1 MAMSYGAVSSPGL
14 LSQQYRPPLLPKP
27 GKDNARLQKMLKKA
41 AKKKA
46 AQQAQQTAVPFRSSL
61 SPVNEASADL
71 EHSDHSTPPA
81 TPETPTYVGI
91 TLHPRFSV
99 RPLYQHVAS
108 PYPQHRGFT
117 YGMTARFSPQPY
129 GAMPSQ
135 AVARP
140 VTPRITHTP
149 PPRPVGLTLLLGPA
163 TYAQAHLHGAIP
175 ASPVS
180 PLTPAPAIAPAPAP
194 EINLPVPATKSASE
208 PAPEPASEPAA
219 AQAPMTSTVPLAP
232 AKTVE
237 PSRHLTITALVTHK
251 APSPKF
257 NVFNANR
264 TSRPM
269 FEVPLITIY
278 TAKTSYYE
286 STTPPPLHDTS
297 RLSYYGRSPSPRSRT
312 PTPDTRRGTS
322 PMRLL
327 TPVSDSRRGASPT
340 SEIRGRTTPTPEV
353 KRGRTPTIEIRGRTT
368 PTPEV
373 KRGTTPTSEVRGRT
387 TPISDIR
394 GRAMPISEV
403 KRGTT
408 PTSEMQGRA
417 TPTSDLKKGTTPTS
431 EVKRGPTPTIEIN
444 RVKTPTFEFTASKTP
459 SGRPKTPSHHVIRAK
474 TPVFEISRPNPLLF
488 AVSPEYTEGKR
499 SKTPTLLSVT
509 GEVSQKPL
517 ETEQLKVSI
526 PNGDV
531 QMTRLETK
539 TPTVISKPE
548 AQASTPETCVK
559 QASGPPPPTAPSV
572 SLAGTQK
579 PKTPTQELYKPDT
592 PKTGYQQ
599 PKAAA
604 KTSTPP
610 AGPAKLKS
618 AQSQAQALKP
628 IIGLRPKTPTRSGA
642 KSTPKTY
649 YGLTPAAYVAHGG
662 IQTTAPSFSVTR
674 PRTPTA
680 ESPKPEEMK
689 GPEKQMSSQEVPK
702 AEEPSEQKAKTTV
715 AEVPTLLITEEKASV
730 GEKPQEATKLPV
742 SQAKTKPVP
751 VVEKAKPQVTEVKQ
765 AKSPAT
771 STAPKIS
778 ATETPKTKVAIS
790 VPPKPKTPT
799 SETKTS
805 PAQKQITALFSK
817 AKKESDET
825 KKQDAES
832 KTVMV
837 KSEVSKEPAKPKD
850 SALETSTVKASG
862 TQSISSIISPKP
874 KISEPPKTDTSGA
887 QPVVKPKDKPV
898 DEEKPIKEEKAET
911 KAGEPR
917 ATTTTK
923 EKEESTFPKAEPLLK
938 AMLKP
943 KGMMKSKV
951 SAWSRLKKHMVVEVE
966 EPKFPEDKIPDS
978 TTESKTDTP
987 NGDVPKQA
995 AAKTKDKED
1004 APAASSQETA
1014 DEEAPRAPLMWDALL
1029 FQMFSSKENIMQQI
1043 KSNKSE
1049 EEQRE
1054 MEEKEEDKPQEIPAF
1069 AHRLPVLLF
1078 SPRFDA
1084 KKLREAASRP
1094 VTKMSTVFEMGLIG
1108 RKIKDEEPKQF
1119 NRTARGF
1126 SASNPTEA

>member
-1 MAMSYGAVSSPGL
+1 MGA
-14 LSQQYRPPLLPKP
+14 
-27 GKDNARLQKMLKKA
+27 
-41 AKKKA
+41 
-46 AQQAQQTAVPFRSSL
+46 
-61 SPVNEASADL
+61 
-71 EHSDHSTPPA
+71 
-81 TPETPTYVGI
+81 
-91 TLHPRFSV
+91 
-99 RPLYQHVAS
+99 
-108 PYPQHRGFT
+108 
-117 YGMTARFSPQPY
+117 
-129 GAMPSQ
+129 
-135 AVARP
+135 
-140 VTPRITHTP
+140 
-149 PPRPVGLTLLLGPA
+149 
-163 TYAQAHLHGAIP
+163 
-175 ASPVS
+175 
-180 PLTPAPAIAPAPAP
+180 
-194 EINLPVPATKSASE
+194 
-208 PAPEPASEPAA
+208 
-219 AQAPMTSTVPLAP
+219 
-232 AKTVE
+232 
-237 PSRHLTITALVTHK
+237 
-251 APSPKF
+251 
-257 NVFNANR
+257 
-264 TSRPM
+264 
-269 FEVPLITIY
+269 
-278 TAKTSYYE
+278 
-286 STTPPPLHDTS
+286 
-297 RLSYYGRSPSPRSRT
+297 
-312 PTPDTRRGTS
+312 
-322 PMRLL
+322 
-327 TPVSDSRRGASPT
+327 
-340 SEIRGRTTPTPEV
+340 
-353 KRGRTPTIEIRGRTT
+353 
-368 PTPEV
+368 
-373 KRGTTPTSEVRGRT
+373 
-387 TPISDIR
+387 
-394 GRAMPISEV
+394 
-403 KRGTT
+403 
-408 PTSEMQGRA
+408 
-417 TPTSDLKKGTTPTS
+417 
-431 EVKRGPTPTIEIN
+431 
-444 RVKTPTFEFTASKTP
+444 
-459 SGRPKTPSHHVIRAK
+459 
-474 TPVFEISRPNPLLF
+474 
-488 AVSPEYTEGKR
+488 
-499 SKTPTLLSVT
+499 
-509 GEVSQKPL
+509 
-517 ETEQLKVSI
+517 
-526 PNGDV
+526 
-531 QMTRLETK
+531 
-539 TPTVISKPE
+539 
-548 AQASTPETCVK
+548 
-559 QASGPPPPTAPSV
+559 
-572 SLAGTQK
+572 
-579 PKTPTQELYKPDT
+579 
-592 PKTGYQQ
+592 
-599 PKAAA
+599 
-604 KTSTPP
+604 
-610 AGPAKLKS
+610 
-618 AQSQAQALKP
+618 
-628 IIGLRPKTPTRSGA
+628 
-642 KSTPKTY
+642 
-649 YGLTPAAYVAHGG
+649 
-662 IQTTAPSFSVTR
+662 
-674 PRTPTA
+674 
-680 ESPKPEEMK
+680 
-689 GPEKQMSSQEVPK
+689 
-702 AEEPSEQKAKTTV
+702 
-715 AEVPTLLITEEKASV
+715 
-730 GEKPQEATKLPV
+730 KPQEATKLPV